1 MDYRKSYSLLLCGV
15 GGGAVLAFFAIA
27 QASLALGIAGAIAIA
42 GGLLQAR
49 LFYRCPHC
57 KALLPLRGGQIS
69 RCPDCGESLS
79 F

>member
-15 GGGAVLAFFAIA
+15 GG
-27 QASLALGIAGAIAIA
+27 
-42 GGLLQAR
+42 
-49 LFYRCPHC
+49 
-57 KALLPLRGGQIS
+57 QIS